1 MTETDLL
8 RAVNGAS
15 DQQLIH
21 SERARPGRRL
31 PALLA
36 AAAACA
42 ALFLLLWPPASPSGT
57 RTLMSPCLPS
67 MNWHILRKMSF
78 CFPGSGNRRCFR
90 DR

>member
-42 ALFLLLWPPASPSGT
+42 ALFLLLWPRGGT
-57 RTLMSPCLPS
+57 ELAPGVTLRYEDPDVSLS
-67 MNWHILRKMSF
+67 AV
-78 CFPGSGNRRCFR
+78 
-90 DR
+90 

>member
-15 DQQLIH
+15 DQQLSH

-31 PALLA
+31 PVLLA

-42 ALFLLLWPPASPSGT
+42 AASLACSAAA
-57 RTLMSPCLPS
+57 SAACCCS
-67 MNWHILRKMSF
+67 SCF
-78 CFPGSGNRRCFR
+78 C
-90 DR
+90 